1 MGSSLPR
8 VLTFRVTIAGSSSTE
23 DEGSAIF
30 CTVEFHTVFGLIK
43 KTTCLVESDL
53 VKHALI
59 ILSSLGL
66 LLAGCKQPAE
76 VELDGIGPENEFEV
90 ISLDQGDSDV
100 PVNQVDS
107 VAVLAEDQLNFAG
120 LFIVNSVKVDDGRSI
135 REFAFSKVFVA
146 DQGRPP
152 IVIPPFN
159 RRVGHFGV
167 FLGNLTLN
175 NSPMTPIL
183 HRIRVHRM
191 HGDTTI
197 VAGVEYFRDLTS
209 SYQANQTYVW
219 RSDSAGAG
227 VSIQSPAELS
237 VLSPRGGSVILRN
250 RVLRLRWSG
259 VERVFVIISAR
270 EASTERLKP
279 VLLIRPTGNQNR
291 VVLSPKVLRLL
302 PRSPHFVFTFVRANR
317 KELSIGGPV
326 FSGEILVQA
335 ASVYNSYV
343 ELR

>member
-1 MGSSLPR
+1 M
-8 VLTFRVTIAGSSSTE
+8 
-23 DEGSAIF
+23 
-30 CTVEFHTVFGLIK
+30 VEFHKVFGLIR

-76 VELDGIGPENEFEV
+76 VELDGVGQENEFEV

-120 LFIVNSVKVDDGRSI
+120 LFIVNNVKVDDGRSI
-135 REFAFSKVFVA
+135 RAFAFSKAFVA
-146 DQGRPP
+146 DLGRP
-152 IVIPPFN
+152 IIIPPFG

-183 HRIRVHRM
+183 HRIRVRRM
-191 HGDTTI
+191 HADTTI
-197 VAGVEYFRDLTS
+197 VAGFEYFRDLTS
-209 SYQANQTYVW
+209 DYQANQTYVW
-219 RSDSAGAG
+219 RSDSTGAG

-237 VLSPRGGSVILRN
+237 VLSPRGGSVILRT

-279 VLLIRPTGNQNR
+279 VLLIRPTGNQNS

>member
-30 CTVEFHTVFGLIK
+30 CTVEFHMVFGLIT
-43 KTTCLVESDL
+43 KTTCLVKIDFM
-53 VKHALI
+53 KYALI
-59 ILSSLGL
+59 ILSGLGL
-66 LLAGCKQPAE
+66 ILASCKQPAE
-76 VELDGIGPENEFEV
+76 VELDGVGQENEFEV

-120 LFIVNSVKVDDGRSI
+120 LFIVNNVKVDNGRSI
-135 REFAFSKVFVA
+135 RDFAFSKAFVA
-146 DQGRPP
+146 DLGRP
-152 IVIPPFN
+152 IIIPPFG

-175 NSPMTPIL
+175 DLPMTPTL
-183 HRIRVHRM
+183 HRIRIRRAHA
-191 HGDTTI
+191 DTTI
-197 VAGVEYFRDLTS
+197 VAGFEYFRDLTS
-209 SYQANQTYVW
+209 DYQANQTYVW

-279 VLLIRPTGNQNR
+279 VLLIRPTGNQNS

-302 PRSPHFVFTFVRANR
+302 PRSPNFVFTFVRANR